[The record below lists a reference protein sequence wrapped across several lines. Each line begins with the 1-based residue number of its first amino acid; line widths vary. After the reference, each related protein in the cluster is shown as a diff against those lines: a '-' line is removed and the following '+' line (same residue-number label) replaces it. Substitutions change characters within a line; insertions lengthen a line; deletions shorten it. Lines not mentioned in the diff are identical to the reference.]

1 MKIRKLQL
9 AATLATATAA
19 VLIAAEIVNTTPDG
33 LTVHEWGT
41 FTSVAGEDGAPVDW
55 DALGGKDDLPT
66 FVHSYG
72 YRCFKFRLQGT
83 VRMETPVLYFY
94 SRQETNA
101 RVNVQFP
108 RGVISEWYPKGNI
121 TMYQSKKL
129 MDRMPGTNVEG
140 PAYPTE
146 SLLKAPPRGFDS
158 QLVKLG
164 TNINGFDTSLRNL
177 MSTISWNSIKIQPG
191 AMPDLP
197 TTAGKSRYYAARATD
212 AAPISVGDQHEKFI
226 FYRGVGHFPIPL
238 SARLQ
243 GEGKVDIQNTASE
256 PVPIV
261 ILFEN
266 RGGHLGYRTT
276 GVVSASMTL
285 DRPALDGNLPQLQ
298 SELERVLEAQG
309 LFGKEAHAMV
319 ETWRDSWFEE
329 GTRLIY
335 IVPSHMMDTS
345 LPLQVEPSP
354 LQTNRVFVGRI
365 ELITPEMKRTVE
377 DAVAKNDVSVSR
389 RYGRFLEPILQRVSA
404 QNPAIAARLDQFRQE
419 VGKSLAGEPCR

>member
-1 MKIRKLQL
+1 MKIRTLQL
-9 AATLATATAA
+9 AATLAIATAA
-19 VLIAAEIVNTTPDG
+19 VLIAAEFVNIQPDG

-41 FTSVAGEDGAPVDW
+41 FTSVAGEDGTPIVW
-55 DALGGKDDLPT
+55 DALGGKDDLPA
-66 FVHSYG
+66 FVNSYG
-72 YRCFKFRLQGT
+72 YRCFKFRVQGT

-94 SRQETNA
+94 SRQATNA
-101 RVNVQFP
+101 NVHVQFP
-108 RGVISEWYPKGNI
+108 RGVITEWYPKGGI
-121 TMYQSKKL
+121 TMYESKKL
-129 MDRMPGTNVEG
+129 MDRMSGSVQG

-146 SLLKAPPRGFDS
+146 SLLKVPPSGFDS

-177 MSTISWNSIKIQPG
+177 MSTISWNSIKVQPG
-191 AMPDLP
+191 ATPDLP
-197 TTAGKSRYYAARATD
+197 TGKGKSRYYAARATD
-212 AAPISVGDQHEKFI
+212 AAPIAVGDQQEKFI

-243 GEGKVDIQNTASE
+243 GDAQVHIQNTAAE
-256 PVPIV
+256 IVPTA

-266 RGGHLGYRTT
+266 RGGRMGYRTT
-276 GVVSASMTL
+276 GVVAASMTL
-285 DRPALDGNLPQLQ
+285 ERPALNGDQ
-298 SELERVLEAQG
+298 SKLEQELERVLEEQG

-354 LQTNRVFVGRI
+354 SQTNRVFVGRI
-365 ELITPEMKRTVE
+365 ELITPEMRRTVE
-377 DAVAKNDVSVSR
+377 DAVAKNDVSVSK
-389 RYGRFLEPILQRVSA
+389 RYGRFLDPILQRISA
-404 QNPAIAARLDQFRQE
+404 QNSAVAAKIDLFRQE